1 MRNFSNPTALTT
13 SRNSQEAKNGIS
25 IIIPAYNERDRIKK
39 DFDEYKVTHPKNLDG
54 ANGKTHK
61 FKSETK
67 N

>member
-1 MRNFSNPTALTT
+1 MNLKITAVNCRMRMMKL
-13 SRNSQEAKNGIS
+13 
-25 IIIPAYNERDRIKK
+25 KK

-67 N
+67 NWFADKINGI